1 MKIKRKIITAVLS
14 FALTLTQF
22 NAFAEIKREDY
33 ATDEE
38 YYQALEKEAE
48 EQRAAEHEQETK
60 NNESGNTEEQNPGST
75 GEEVKETDENTSL
88 YPKTVLD
95 GAEENSQKYGMLR
108 DMNIM
113 DYGESFD
120 KTQSVTRTEFAIMLS
135 RIINAGKVPEEEYPR
150 FMFEDVSSTNEIYN
164 DISSLINAGVI
175 LGYDDGTFGGDKNIT
190 AEEALIMVVNLMGFD
205 NFGSADIGKYDTYKM
220 FVRDTKLEKYFRN
233 PYSEVTRE
241 NAADILY
248 ELLFVNTMEKTINS
262 GSGMEYAFTD
272 KTVLSK
278 FFDYSVAE
286 GIVTANEYTSL
297 TSAGGSIG
305 ENRISVDGTDVYF
318 EDRADIYAYLGYR
331 VMVIY
336 DDANNGKAI
345 KIDTRY
351 NKELEIL
358 SDKIDKMDE
367 TAYSISY
374 ENENGSM
381 KNVKIS
387 KDITIIFNNAVI
399 DDLYD
404 NMIFTP
410 SVGKLVFIDNDKDGS
425 YEIVKV
431 DSYATYAVDRI
442 SAKDK
447 TFTDKSGLHGELK
460 LDNKRYSVMKSGAEI
475 DFSDIKTNDVVMVAA
490 PYVKYKTEMQTK
502 YMTPDNDKSE
512 FYRLIVSD
520 HKVSGAIS
528 GISGDDSITI
538 DGKKYELSDELKIAL
553 AMKTAFIPESG
564 VTVEIVL
571 DLNGKAAY
579 FNTST
584 IANDSDYGFL
594 KRLVRDEDTENVI
607 IRLFNSRGQ
616 HITSVLPEKVYVYR
630 MWSQGE
636 YTTNNYKKK
645 KIKSENLIDKVTVPE
660 LYNGDTFVPQLI
672 RYSTNADGAV
682 DTIYIAA
689 DTFGDTISSII
700 KRPVGNKEIFTRE
713 FDSTHF
719 NQKYDGQGYMMYFWY
734 RIWNKETTYFTI
746 PGDLNDDSLYKV
758 STDWESYS
766 AYTSST
772 PDDKWN
778 FCGYDSDRDCL
789 LNVLVMRESG
799 SSGAVTGTICND
811 SIFFQD
817 GIFVKEINEYYDE
830 KSEEIKYRLEGLTR
844 KGNVSY
850 NFESENLVSNVVA
863 QRDDISMIPIK
874 DLKCGDLLYANI
886 NSSNEISGFRIVWH
900 NAGDKNERGFWGTY
914 SQYPVAGTSINIHS
928 PCMNN
933 NGYVTGI
940 GDYAL
945 YIKAYDDD
953 TSYLRKAICTQIETD
968 VFLLDTR
975 KGEVSKIDFSDIR
988 VGDYVKTRAG
998 YVKTNIVLVV
1008 R

>member
-60 NNESGNTEEQNPGST
+60 NNESGNTEEQTPGST

-278 FFDYSVAE
+278 FFDYSVVE

-399 DDLYD
+399 EDLYD

-475 DFSDIKTNDVVMVAA
+475 NFSDIKTNDVVMVAA

-538 DGKKYELSDELKIAL
+538 DGKKYEFSDELKISIG
-553 AMKTAFIPESG
+553 MKTAFVPDRG

-579 FNTST
+579 FNTAT

-645 KIKSENLIDKVTVPE
+645 RIKSENLIDKVTVPE

-672 RYSTNADGAV
+672 RYSANADGV
-682 DTIYIAA
+682 IDTIYIAA

-719 NQKYDGQGYMMYFWY
+719 NQKYDGQGYMMYYWY
-734 RIWNKETTYFTI
+734 RIYYNETTYFTI

-772 PDDKWN
+772 PVEKWN
-778 FCGYDSDRDCL
+778 FNGYDSDRDCL
-789 LNVLVMRESG
+789 LNVLVMREAG

-830 KSEEIKYRLEGLTR
+830 KSEEVKYRLEGLTR
-844 KGNVSY
+844 KGKVSY

-886 NSSNEISGFRIVWH
+886 NSSNEISGFRLVWH

>member
-120 KTQSVTRTEFAIMLS
+120 KNQSVTRTEFAIMLS

-367 TAYSISY
+367 TTYSI
-374 ENENGSM
+374 
-381 KNVKIS
+381 
-387 KDITIIFNNAVI
+387 
-399 DDLYD
+399 
-404 NMIFTP
+404 
-410 SVGKLVFIDNDKDGS
+410 
-425 YEIVKV
+425 
-431 DSYATYAVDRI
+431 
-442 SAKDK
+442 
-447 TFTDKSGLHGELK
+447 
-460 LDNKRYSVMKSGAEI
+460 
-475 DFSDIKTNDVVMVAA
+475 
-490 PYVKYKTEMQTK
+490 
-502 YMTPDNDKSE
+502 
-512 FYRLIVSD
+512 
-520 HKVSGAIS
+520 
-528 GISGDDSITI
+528 
-538 DGKKYELSDELKIAL
+538 
-553 AMKTAFIPESG
+553 
-564 VTVEIVL
+564 
-571 DLNGKAAY
+571 
-579 FNTST
+579 
-584 IANDSDYGFL
+584 
-594 KRLVRDEDTENVI
+594 
-607 IRLFNSRGQ
+607 
-616 HITSVLPEKVYVYR
+616 
-630 MWSQGE
+630 
-636 YTTNNYKKK
+636 
-645 KIKSENLIDKVTVPE
+645 
-660 LYNGDTFVPQLI
+660 
-672 RYSTNADGAV
+672 
-682 DTIYIAA
+682 
-689 DTFGDTISSII
+689 
-700 KRPVGNKEIFTRE
+700 
-713 FDSTHF
+713 
-719 NQKYDGQGYMMYFWY
+719 
-734 RIWNKETTYFTI
+734 
-746 PGDLNDDSLYKV
+746 
-758 STDWESYS
+758 
-766 AYTSST
+766 
-772 PDDKWN
+772 
-778 FCGYDSDRDCL
+778 
-789 LNVLVMRESG
+789 MR
-799 SSGAVTGTICND
+799 
-811 SIFFQD
+811 
-817 GIFVKEINEYYDE
+817 
-830 KSEEIKYRLEGLTR
+830 
-844 KGNVSY
+844 
-850 NFESENLVSNVVA
+850 
-863 QRDDISMIPIK
+863 
-874 DLKCGDLLYANI
+874 
-886 NSSNEISGFRIVWH
+886 
-900 NAGDKNERGFWGTY
+900 
-914 SQYPVAGTSINIHS
+914 
-928 PCMNN
+928 
-933 NGYVTGI
+933 
-940 GDYAL
+940 
-945 YIKAYDDD
+945 
-953 TSYLRKAICTQIETD
+953 
-968 VFLLDTR
+968 
-975 KGEVSKIDFSDIR
+975 
-988 VGDYVKTRAG
+988 
-998 YVKTNIVLVV
+998 
-1008 R
+1008 